1 MRTLPAG
8 KEVTSIQH
16 QLVRLGRN
24 VGSIFLNTIFFAMSI
39 PSEKLGDTAELGVW
53 KVSLWLFQ
61 FACKEQSEHPKAAG

>member
-39 PSEKLGDTAELGVW
+39 PSEKLGDTAGRVEGFPLALSIRLQGA
-53 KVSLWLFQ
+53 K
-61 FACKEQSEHPKAAG
+61 